1 MDLSEIIDSVLTS
14 LVDNP
19 LITITIAILLII
31 MLFRKPKIFFMIFL
45 VTLLLSVI
53 LYVISIVS
61 STGVSQ
67 KKELIH
73 KSTKDLPQE

>member
-1 MDLSEIIDSVLTS
+1 MDLSEIIDSILTS

-19 LITITIAILLII
+19 LVTITIAILLII
-31 MLFRKPKIFFMIFL
+31 MLFRKPKIFFMIFF
-45 VTLLLSVI
+45 VTLLLGVI

-67 KKELIH
+67 KKELID
-73 KSTKDLPQE
+73 KSTKDLPKE

>member
-19 LITITIAILLII
+19 LITITIAILLVI
-31 MLFRKPKIFFMIFL
+31 MLFRKPKIFFMIFF
-45 VTLLLSVI
+45 VTLLLGVI
-53 LYVISIVS
+53 LYVILIVS

-67 KKELIH
+67 KKELIY
-73 KSTKDLPQE
+73 KSTKDLPKE

>member
-19 LITITIAILLII
+19 LVTITIAILLVV
-31 MLFRKPKIFFMIFL
+31 MLFRKPKIFFMIFF

-73 KSTKDLPQE
+73 KSTKDLPKE

>member
-1 MDLSEIIDSVLTS
+1 MDLSEIIDSILTS
-14 LVDNP
+14 LVDNS
-19 LITITIAILLII
+19 LVTITIAILLII
-31 MLFRKPKIFFMIFL
+31 MLFRKPKIFFIIFF
-45 VTLLLSVI
+45 VTLLLGVI

>member
-1 MDLSEIIDSVLTS
+1 MDFSEIIDSVLTS
-14 LVDNP
+14 LADNP
-19 LITITIAILLII
+19 LVTITIAILLII
-31 MLFRKPKIFFMIFL
+31 MFFRKPKIFFMIFF
-45 VTLLLSVI
+45 VTLLLGVI

-73 KSTKDLPQE
+73 KSTKDLPKE

>member
-1 MDLSEIIDSVLTS
+1 MDLSEIIDSILTS

-19 LITITIAILLII
+19 LVTITIAILLII
-31 MLFRKPKIFFMIFL
+31 MLFRKPKIFFMIFF

-73 KSTKDLPQE
+73 KSTKDLPKE

>member
-1 MDLSEIIDSVLTS
+1 MDLSEIIDSILTS

-19 LITITIAILLII
+19 LVTITIAILLII
-31 MLFRKPKIFFMIFL
+31 MLFRKPKIFFMIFF
-45 VTLLLSVI
+45 VTLLLGVI

-73 KSTKDLPQE
+73 KSTKDLPKE

>member
-1 MDLSEIIDSVLTS
+1 MDFSEIIDSVFTS

-19 LITITIAILLII
+19 LVTITIAILLII
-31 MLFRKPKIFFMIFL
+31 MLFRKPKIVFNIFFI
-45 VTLLLSVI
+45 VLLLCVVF
-53 LYVISIVS
+53 YVISIVS

-73 KSTKDLPQE
+73 KSTKDLPKE

>member
-1 MDLSEIIDSVLTS
+1 MDLSEIIDSVLT
-14 LVDNP
+14 LLIDNP
-19 LITITIAILLII
+19 LITITIAIVLVIV
-31 MLFRKPKIFFMIFL
+31 LFRKPKIVFMIFF

-73 KSTKDLPQE
+73 KSTKDLPKE

>member
-14 LVDNP
+14 LVDNS
-19 LITITIAILLII
+19 LVTITIAILLII
-31 MLFRKPKIFFMIFL
+31 MLFRKPKIFFMLFF
-45 VTLLLSVI
+45 VTLLLGVI

-73 KSTKDLPQE
+73 KSTKDLPKE

>member
-19 LITITIAILLII
+19 LVTITIAILLII
-31 MLFRKPKIFFMIFL
+31 MLFRKPKIFFMIFF

-67 KKELIH
+67 KRELIH
-73 KSTKDLPQE
+73 KSTKDLPKE

>member
-1 MDLSEIIDSVLTS
+1 MDFSEIIDSILTS
-14 LVDNP
+14 LIDNP
-19 LITITIAILLII
+19 LITITIAILLVI
-31 MLFRKPKIFFMIFL
+31 MLFRKPKIVFMIFF

-73 KSTKDLPQE
+73 KSTKDLPKE

>member
-1 MDLSEIIDSVLTS
+1 MDFSEIIDSFLTS
-14 LVDNP
+14 LIDNP
-19 LITITIAILLII
+19 LITITIAIVLVIV
-31 MLFRKPKIFFMIFL
+31 LFRKPKIVFMIFF
-45 VTLLLSVI
+45 VTLLLGVI

-73 KSTKDLPQE
+73 KSTKDLPKE